1 MIIHSITDEGLQA
14 WAGVSTCEVCT
25 LDECRPCTD
34 EEKESKSMMMADTK
48 AEGTF

>member
-1 MIIHSITDEGLQA
+1 LIIHSEVDEDLKK

-34 EEKESKSMMMADTK
+34 EENETMMMADTK